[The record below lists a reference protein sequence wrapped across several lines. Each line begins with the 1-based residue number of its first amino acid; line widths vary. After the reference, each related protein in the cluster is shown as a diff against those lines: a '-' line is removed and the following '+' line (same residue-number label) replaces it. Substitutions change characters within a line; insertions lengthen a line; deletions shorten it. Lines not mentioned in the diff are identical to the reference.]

1 MKAAAATSPNNN
13 SSPSCNSSNAATC
26 AGTNCAA
33 PGRAA
38 WGTPNSSRPPS
49 SSTAWTATATA
60 AATRG
65 KSKTRWHQPPGASG
79 PALLTYPNFKTIKVY
94 NNADSYALAIGLIAD
109 GISGNGGIEAAWPRD
124 EQPLTRD
131 QAQRLQQTLS
141 AQGYD
146 TKGTD
151 GVLGAN
157 TRRAFAAWQAA
168 NGQTPDGFISQRS
181 AAALIQ

>member
-1 MKAAAATSPNNN
+1 MRLAPDFDYRYVENSLAPAQWGQLGVRQNSGAAL
-13 SSPSCNSSNAATC
+13 
-26 AGTNCAA
+26 
-33 PGRAA
+33 PGD
-38 WGTPNSSRPPS
+38 TD
-49 SSTAWTATATA
+49 TAKLWLPA
-60 AATRG
+60 
-65 KSKTRWHQPPGASG
+65 GASG

-124 EQPLTRD
+124 EQALTRD

-146 TKGTD
+146 TNGTD

>member
-1 MKAAAATSPNNN
+1 MVLVLLIVVLPAHADSD
-13 SSPSCNSSNAATC
+13 
-26 AGTNCAA
+26 
-33 PGRAA
+33 
-38 WGTPNSSRPPS
+38 
-49 SSTAWTATATA
+49 SSTPTPVSVSTRLVKDPAQITEIANTLRKSDALMATFENAPSEEVT
-60 AATRG
+60 TQWLE
-65 KSKTRWHQPPGASG
+65 TFAS
-79 PALLTYPNFKTIKVY
+79 VM
-94 NNADSYALAIGLIAD
+94 
-109 GISGNGGIEAAWPRD
+109 
-124 EQPLTRD
+124 TRD

-181 AAALIQ
+181 AAALIGGY

>member
-1 MKAAAATSPNNN
+1 MSDASLPNDT
-13 SSPSCNSSNAATC
+13 NAAKLWLP
-26 AGTNCAA
+26 A
-33 PGRAA
+33 
-38 WGTPNSSRPPS
+38 
-49 SSTAWTATATA
+49 
-60 AATRG
+60 
-65 KSKTRWHQPPGASG
+65 GASG
-79 PALLTYPNFKTIKVY
+79 PAILTYPNFKTIKVY

-146 TKGTD
+146 TKGSD
-151 GVLGAN
+151 GVIGAN

-181 AAALIQ
+181 AAALMQ